1 MIALLWTIFHN
12 IASLWTKY
20 LFFVRTISTFVHIF
34 NIKNMAKID
43 VSISSLVNGSG
54 KSELLFRVNV
64 NRDIRLRVKSSIFVY
79 PNRFKNGAIVLPRAE
94 DGKGTRKEMLEAS
107 NTLSN
112 LTVSIINFCET
123 QKDLT
128 KDDLTVFIDKFHNP
142 QKYIKVDD
150 KKEPLCEMFQ
160 RYVDGWLDTGVIGS
174 GRKKHYDVVIRE
186 LTRFFIING
195 VDGCPV
201 ENFNKDYILKFREFL
216 RTEYKLVDKYPGLYV
231 DMNSRNRPSK
241 ERSQNTIAEKLL
253 LLQAF
258 MVELESNDI
267 IPVSPFRKIGKEK
280 EAIMKQQ
287 YDEPIFLTKSE
298 FNMLLAKECPESLQ
312 RVKDIFIVQCC
323 LGCRV
328 GDFRRFTFDNIGIEE
343 GIPYIHYLPQKT
355 YRDGLIRT
363 EIRTPVIRIAYN
375 VIMKYKGGLPNNA
388 LLPYYPDGN
397 GETGYNYQIK
407 KLLEYYEIDRKVA
420 MFSTTLGANEYKCI
434 YEVASSKLARKTHVD
449 LMNKVQ
455 VDKYAAGLHAKNSS
469 AIERYTNMG
478 IKERFILMCAAFGC
492 DEYRVNN
499 TLDIVHN

>member
-1 MIALLWTIFHN
+1 
-12 IASLWTKY
+12 
-20 LFFVRTISTFVHIF
+20 
-34 NIKNMAKID
+34 MAKID
-43 VSISSLVNGSG
+43 ITISSLVNENG
-54 KSELLFRVNV
+54 KSELLLRVNV
-64 NRDIRLRVKSSIFVY
+64 NRNVRLRVKSGIYVY
-79 PNRFKNGAIVLPRAE
+79 PNRFKNGAIALPRAE

-112 LTVSIINFCET
+112 LTISIINFCEAHT
-123 QKDLT
+123 DLS

-142 QKYIKVDD
+142 QKYAKVDE
-150 KKEPLCEMFQ
+150 KQEPLCEMFQ
-160 RYVDGWLDTGVIGS
+160 RYVNGWSDTGIIGA

-195 VDGCPV
+195 MDGCSV
-201 ENFNKDYILKFREFL
+201 KDFNKDIILKFREFL
-216 RTEYKLVDKYPGLYV
+216 RTEYKLVDKYPALYL
-231 DMNSRNRPSK
+231 DMNNRNKPSK

-287 YDEPIFLTKSE
+287 YDEPIFLTKAE
-298 FNMLLAKECPESLQ
+298 FNTLLEKECPESLQ
-312 RVKDIFIVQCC
+312 RVKDLFIVQCC

-355 YRDGLIRT
+355 HRDGLIRT
-363 EIRTPVIRIAYN
+363 EVKTPIISIAYDI
-375 VIMKYKGGLPNNA
+375 IMKYKGELPNNA

-407 KLLEYYEIDRKVA
+407 KLLEFYEINRKVA
-420 MFSTTLGANEYKCI
+420 IFNTTLGINEYQFV

-455 VDKYAAGLHAKNSS
+455 IDKYAAGLHKRGSS
-469 AIERYTNMG
+469 AVDRYTQLG
-478 IKERFILMCAAFGC
+478 LKEKYILMCAAFGC
-492 DEYRVNN
+492 EPA
-499 TLDIVHN
+499 LW

>member
-1 MIALLWTIFHN
+1 MTTVKAFIRTGKKDKEVNIRFRLSDGRDVQLFH
-12 IASLWTKY
+12 
-20 LFFVRTISTFVHIF
+20 
-34 NIKNMAKID
+34 
-43 VSISSLVNGSG
+43 
-54 KSELLFRVNV
+54 KSEFMVLPILWDAKNEQYKAKSVIKLEQRTLFN
-64 NRDIRLRVKSSIFVY
+64 SSINERKSLILSVY
-79 PNRFKNGAIVLPRAE
+79 GGDKSLTSEKLE
-94 DGKGTRKEMLEAS
+94 DLIDKHLHPEKYDITNRKES
-107 NTLSN
+107 
-112 LTVSIINFCET
+112 
-123 QKDLT
+123 
-128 KDDLTVFIDKFHNP
+128 
-142 QKYIKVDD
+142 
-150 KKEPLCEMFQ
+150 LCEMFQ

-195 VDGCPV
+195 IDGCPV
-201 ENFNKDYILKFREFL
+201 EDFNKDTILKFREFL

-231 DMNSRNRPSK
+231 DMNSRNRPLK

-280 EAIMKQQ
+280 ETIMKQQ
-287 YDEPIFLTKSE
+287 YDEPIFLTKTE
-298 FNMLLAKECPESLQ
+298 FNAILTKECPESLQ
-312 RVKDIFIVQCC
+312 RVKDLFIVQCC
-323 LGCRV
+323 FGCRI
-328 GDFRRFTFDNIGIEE
+328 GDFRRFTFDNIAIEE

-355 YRDGLIRT
+355 HRDGLIRT

>member
-1 MIALLWTIFHN
+1 MTTVKAFIRTGKKDKEVNIRFRLSDGRDVQLFH
-12 IASLWTKY
+12 
-20 LFFVRTISTFVHIF
+20 
-34 NIKNMAKID
+34 
-43 VSISSLVNGSG
+43 
-54 KSELLFRVNV
+54 KSEFMVLPILWDAKNEQYKAKSVIKLEQRTLFN
-64 NRDIRLRVKSSIFVY
+64 SSINERKSLILSVY
-79 PNRFKNGAIVLPRAE
+79 GGDKSLTSEKLE
-94 DGKGTRKEMLEAS
+94 DLIDKHLHPEKYDITNRKES
-107 NTLSN
+107 
-112 LTVSIINFCET
+112 
-123 QKDLT
+123 
-128 KDDLTVFIDKFHNP
+128 
-142 QKYIKVDD
+142 
-150 KKEPLCEMFQ
+150 LCEMFQ

-195 VDGCPV
+195 IDGCPV
-201 ENFNKDYILKFREFL
+201 EDFNKDTILKFREFL

-231 DMNSRNRPSK
+231 DMNSRNRPLK

-287 YDEPIFLTKSE
+287 YDEPIFLTKTE
-298 FNMLLAKECPESLQ
+298 FNAILTKECPESLQ
-312 RVKDIFIVQCC
+312 RVKDLFIVQCC
-323 LGCRV
+323 FGCRI
-328 GDFRRFTFDNIGIEE
+328 GDFRRFTFDNIAIEE

-355 YRDGLIRT
+355 HRDGLIRT

>member
-1 MIALLWTIFHN
+1 
-12 IASLWTKY
+12 
-20 LFFVRTISTFVHIF
+20 
-34 NIKNMAKID
+34 MAKID
-43 VSISSLVNGSG
+43 ITISSLVNENG
-54 KSELLFRVNV
+54 KSELLLRVNV
-64 NRDIRLRVKSSIFVY
+64 NRNVRLRVKSGIYVY
-79 PNRFKNGAIVLPRAE
+79 PNRFKNGAIALPRAE
-94 DGKGTRKEMLEAS
+94 DGKGTRKEMLEAN

-112 LTVSIINFCET
+112 LTVSIINFCEAH
-123 QKDLT
+123 KDLT

-142 QKYIKVDD
+142 QKYA
-150 KKEPLCEMFQ
+150 KEDEQQESLCEMFQ
-160 RYVDGWLDTGVIGS
+160 RYVNEWLDTGIIGT

-195 VDGCPV
+195 VDGCSV
-201 ENFNKDYILKFREFL
+201 KDFNKDIILKFREFL
-216 RTEYKLVDKYPGLYV
+216 RTEYKLVDKYPDLYL
-231 DMNSRNRPSK
+231 DMNSRNKPSK

-287 YDEPIFLTKSE
+287 YDEPIFLTKAE
-298 FNMLLAKECPESLQ
+298 FNTLLEKECPESLQ
-312 RVKDIFIVQCC
+312 RVKDLFIVQCC
-323 LGCRV
+323 FGCRV

-355 YRDGLIRT
+355 HRDGLIRT
-363 EIRTPVIRIAYN
+363 EVKTPIISIAYDI
-375 VIMKYKGGLPNNA
+375 IMKYKGELSNNA

-407 KLLEYYEIDRKVA
+407 KLLEFYEINRKVA
-420 MFSTTLGANEYKCI
+420 IFNTTLGINEYQFV

-455 VDKYAAGLHAKNSS
+455 IDKYAAGLHKRGSS
-469 AIERYTNMG
+469 AVDRYTQLG
-478 IKERFILMCAAFGC
+478 LKEKYILMCAAFGC
-492 DEYRVNN
+492 EPA
-499 TLDIVHN
+499 LW